1 MCIKNAL
8 IGILFLLLPY
18 VSFSQI
24 KVDDVGDGWKG
35 KVDSALALI
44 KEYDPRSYEHV
55 IENCDHITY
64 WLGSHSTSQYP
75 SSVVIAVQDMK
86 INSINNIACIIV
98 HETVHLKLH
107 TKGVDISGNR
117 EELIAYTIER
127 SFAERIPNIEPWIL
141 THIDN
146 QIKLF
151 TALVK
156 DSKR

>member
-1 MCIKNAL
+1 MRIKNAL
-8 IGILFLLLPY
+8 IGILFLLSHY
-18 VSFSQI
+18 ISFGQI

-44 KEYDPRSYEHV
+44 KEYDLGSYEHV
-55 IENCDHITY
+55 IENCDRITY

-107 TKGVDISGNR
+107 AKGINISGNR

-127 SFAERIPNIEPWIL
+127 NFAERIPNIEPWIL

-156 DSKR
+156 DE

>member
-1 MCIKNAL
+1 MRIKNAL

-18 VSFSQI
+18 VSFGQI

-35 KVDSALALI
+35 KVDSALVI
-44 KEYDPRSYEHV
+44 IEKHDPQSYKHV

-107 TKGVDISGNR
+107 AKEVNISGNR

-156 DSKR
+156 DE

>member
-1 MCIKNAL
+1 MRIKNAL
-8 IGILFLLLPY
+8 IGILFFLLPY
-18 VSFSQI
+18 VSFGQI

-35 KVDSALALI
+35 KIDSALTLI
-44 KEYDPRSYEHV
+44 KEYDSISYKHV
-55 IENCDHITY
+55 MENCDHITY

-107 TKGVDISGNR
+107 AKEVNISGNR

-156 DSKR
+156 DE